1 MKWRGILLCLCIAVI
16 ATLAGQW
23 MPLIGAAVF
32 SIILGMCVR
41 PFVQMDK
48 VSTGVKFCSK
58 NVLQASIILMGL
70 TLNFKV
76 VASLG
81 WSSLPLSLSTIA
93 SALIAGLILGRM
105 LQVKSKLRTLIAV
118 GTAIC
123 GGSAIAAVSPVIEAE
138 DEEIAYAISTIFLFN
153 VVAVFL
159 FPAIGHMLNMS
170 QETFGYF
177 AGSAI
182 NDTSSVVAA
191 AYTYGVEAGMTATIV
206 KLLRALMIVPLCLGI
221 VWMNRR
227 SVSVGRI
234 FPWFILYFMIAS
246 IIATVVPIPAG
257 LAAIIKQSSMFLVAV
272 AMSGIGLSVDLKQFR
287 QLGYRPVLLGVLLW
301 FIVTAVSL
309 VILSK

>member
-1 MKWRGILLCLCIAVI
+1 MKWRGILLCTGIAVM
-16 ATLAGQW
+16 ATLAGQL

-32 SIILGMCVR
+32 SIIMGICVR
-41 PFVQMDK
+41 PFIQMDQIN
-48 VSTGVKFCSK
+48 TGVKFCSK
-58 NVLQASIILMGL
+58 KVLQASIVLMGL

-76 VASLG
+76 VASHG

-93 SALIAGLILGRM
+93 AALIAGLVLGKM
-105 LQVKSKLRTLIAV
+105 LHVKSKLRTLIAV

-123 GGSAIAAVSPVIEAE
+123 GGSAIAAVSPIIEAE

-153 VVAVFL
+153 ILAVFL

-191 AYTYGVEAGMTATIV
+191 AYTYGPEAGSTATIV

-221 VWMNRR
+221 VFINRK
-227 SVSVGRI
+227 SVSVRRI
-234 FPWFILYFMIAS
+234 FPWFILYFIIASMIA
-246 IIATVVPIPAG
+246 AVVPIPVA
-257 LAAIIKQSSMFLVAV
+257 LSAAIKQLSLFLIAI
-272 AMSGIGLSVDLKQFR
+272 AMSAIGLSVDLKQFR
-287 QLGYRPVLLGVLLW
+287 KLGYQPVLLGAVLW

-309 VILSK
+309 MILSK